1 MAKVT
6 FQLHDGTSMEVDAKT
21 GESLMQAAMT
31 NLIDGIVAECGGSMS
46 CATCHVYVDP
56 AWIAQTGTASPEE
69 AEMLELAVDPD
80 ETSRLSCQIEITDD
94 LDGLIVRV
102 PESQF

>member
-1 MAKVT
+1 MAKIT
-6 FQLHDGTSMEVDAKT
+6 FQLHDGTSTEVDANT

-46 CATCHVYVDP
+46 CATCHVHVDP
-56 AWIAQTGTASPEE
+56 AWIAQTGPASPEE

>member
-1 MAKVT
+1 MCN
-6 FQLHDGTSMEVDAKT
+6 S
-21 GESLMQAAMT
+21 ESHRP
-31 NLIDGIVAECGGSMS
+31 GIQRYRILRLSEF
-46 CATCHVYVDP
+46 DP
-56 AWIAQTGTASPEE
+56 QNSIPSQVPTAPSLPASPEE